1 MNKENSTPGNDQNP
15 GNNRENVNS
24 RENNNSTENVNSREN
39 INKNIPNGEK
49 NSRKRRDKKKII
61 IPFLFLC
68 IAVFF
73 MIYNPSHRNKT
84 YQKTEGLTF
93 GTEFH
98 ITYYHPEGKELT
110 TSIYNALQVI
120 DESLSMFNKNSLL
133 YRINQGEIVEAD
145 SLFRKVWTSGEEI
158 SKATDGA
165 FDMTIAPLVN
175 AWGFG
180 LNNRSNMDSTMVDSL
195 LQYIGWDKISWT
207 GNYPALPEGMK
218 IDAGAIAKGLGCD
231 VVADT
236 LLANGAT
243 DFCIEIGGEIF
254 TYGLNE
260 KGKKWRIGINKP
272 EDDTL
277 AVNKTIYKIVELSGC
292 GMATSGNYRRFYV
305 KDGIKYSHTIDPR
318 TGWPVNHSLLSAT
331 IIAPD
336 CMTADG
342 WATACMV
349 AGLEKA
355 QQFIKE
361 NNIQGLLIY
370 EKDGELKCWY
380 SDNFPIVE

>member
-1 MNKENSTPGNDQNP
+1 MNKENNTPGNAQNP
-15 GNNRENVNS
+15 GNNSENI
-24 RENNNSTENVNSREN
+24 NNREN
-39 INKNIPNGEK
+39 INKNISDGK
-49 NSRKRRDKKKII
+49 RRSRKPGDKKKII

-73 MIYNPSHRNKT
+73 MIYNPSHPDKV
-84 YQKTEGLTF
+84 YQKAEGLTF

-98 ITYYHPEGKELT
+98 ITYYHPENKELT
-110 TSIYNALQVI
+110 ASIHNALQVI

-133 YRINQGEIVEAD
+133 YRINQGEIIEAD
-145 SLFRKVWTSGEEI
+145 SLFRKVWTKGAEI
-158 SKATDGA
+158 SRATDGA

-195 LQYIGWDKISWT
+195 LQYIGWNKVSWT

-231 VVADT
+231 IVADT
-236 LLANGAT
+236 LLANGAS

-254 TYGLNE
+254 TYGLND

-272 EDDTL
+272 EDDSL

-355 QQFIKE
+355 QQYINE

-370 EKDGELKCWY
+370 EENGELKCWY
-380 SDNFPIVE
+380 SKDFPIVE